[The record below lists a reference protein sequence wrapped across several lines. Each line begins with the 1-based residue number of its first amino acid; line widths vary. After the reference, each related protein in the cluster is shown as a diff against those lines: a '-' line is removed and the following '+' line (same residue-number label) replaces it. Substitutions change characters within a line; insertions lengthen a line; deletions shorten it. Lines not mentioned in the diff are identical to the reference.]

1 MFTAAQLI
9 PEIIIY
15 TVDVYIRVHCHLT
28 HLCSEPLKNFF
39 LIV

>member
-1 MFTAAQLI
+1 MFTVAQLL
-9 PEIIIY
+9 PKIIIY
-15 TVDVYIRVHCHLT
+15 TVDVYIHVRCHPT